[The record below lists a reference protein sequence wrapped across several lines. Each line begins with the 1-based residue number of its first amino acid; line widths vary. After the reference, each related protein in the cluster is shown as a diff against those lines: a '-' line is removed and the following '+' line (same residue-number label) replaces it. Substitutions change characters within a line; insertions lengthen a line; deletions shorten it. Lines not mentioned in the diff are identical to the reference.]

1 MKKFRET
8 TKDAL
13 SVSQYLDKI
22 NVALKNERARIIGEV
37 SSVAE
42 YPERSYLY
50 FSIKDGNDQS
60 TIKCFMWKRDF
71 RLSGVMIKD
80 GLEIIISAYP
90 NVYKPNGSLTMQV
103 ETIELVGQGA
113 LQMAYEELKK
123 RLTLEGL
130 FSMERKKEIPALP
143 RRIGVITSHSG
154 AVISDFLTNIGK
166 FGFEILFVDSK
177 VEGQDA
183 IKDLLLAIKTLKNK
197 SLDVLVLMRG
207 GGSLES
213 FLAFNNE
220 VLVRAVADFPAP
232 VLTGLG
238 HEKDAPLVSLAS
250 DKNVSTP
257 TAVANMLNST
267 WIEARYKV
275 NLSEEKIL
283 SNFTT
288 LLERFKKAE
297 ETLLRSVPQIGFAIT
312 RIKENIFQVAKNLL
326 QGFSLVT
333 ANLNDALKQY
343 AKVIELSNPERQL
356 THGYSIVRSKG
367 KVVRYVADVKSG
379 DSMETY
385 RPTLPL
391 DLTIL

>member
-220 VLVRAVADFPAP
+220 VLVRAVAD
-232 VLTGLG
+232 
-238 HEKDAPLVSLAS
+238 
-250 DKNVSTP
+250 
-257 TAVANMLNST
+257 
-267 WIEARYKV
+267 
-275 NLSEEKIL
+275 
-283 SNFTT
+283 
-288 LLERFKKAE
+288 
-297 ETLLRSVPQIGFAIT
+297 
-312 RIKENIFQVAKNLL
+312 
-326 QGFSLVT
+326 
-333 ANLNDALKQY
+333 
-343 AKVIELSNPERQL
+343 
-356 THGYSIVRSKG
+356 
-367 KVVRYVADVKSG
+367 
-379 DSMETY
+379 
-385 RPTLPL
+385 
-391 DLTIL
+391 

>member
-1 MKKFRET
+1 
-8 TKDAL
+8 
-13 SVSQYLDKI
+13 
-22 NVALKNERARIIGEV
+22 
-37 SSVAE
+37 
-42 YPERSYLY
+42 
-50 FSIKDGNDQS
+50 
-60 TIKCFMWKRDF
+60 
-71 RLSGVMIKD
+71 
-80 GLEIIISAYP
+80 
-90 NVYKPNGSLTMQV
+90 
-103 ETIELVGQGA
+103 
-113 LQMAYEELKK
+113 
-123 RLTLEGL
+123 
-130 FSMERKKEIPALP
+130 MERKKEIPALP

-297 ETLLRSVPQIGFAIT
+297 ETLLPSVPQIGFAIT

-379 DSMETY
+379 DSMETSVS
-385 RPTLPL
+385 
-391 DLTIL
+391 DGIIKSKAI